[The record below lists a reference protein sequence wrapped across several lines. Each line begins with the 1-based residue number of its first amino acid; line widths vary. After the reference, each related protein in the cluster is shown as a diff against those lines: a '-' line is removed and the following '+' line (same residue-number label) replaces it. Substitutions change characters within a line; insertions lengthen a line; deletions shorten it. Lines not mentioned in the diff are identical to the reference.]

1 MFNSHEYNIKAD
13 TMAVHQSQVD
23 IGITSAPEDDP
34 EVKLQNLE
42 REVDLIK
49 TSIKRLLIDIRERM
63 NELENPF
70 TLETAGVAAGSSGI
84 PRGSDPIKKPAP
96 DVSPETREERL
107 NRSQVTVE
115 SVNKEALPSEPWVS
129 HVPDGRKMSCEPLPA
144 VARSRPELTQKMIS
158 VPRSLPESPGGKLQL
173 QKVYKL
179 FKWTRLAVKKVGHD
193 RLEIILDSYRAMG
206 FITKESCNEIREISR
221 LMPASLG
228 EEHEVGPDEFVAELY
243 ALNRIL
249 APEDTSMDRDMIEVL
264 MEQRQDVHAMRERSG
279 EESPD
284 HSRISMGGKKS
295 SLQKEK
301 DDEWM
306 HLPDRI

>member
-1 MFNSHEYNIKAD
+1 
-13 TMAVHQSQVD
+13 MAAHQSQVD
-23 IGITSAPEDDP
+23 IGITSPPEDDP

-49 TSIKRLLIDIRERM
+49 TSIKRLLLDIRERM

-70 TLETAGVAAGSSGI
+70 TIVTAGSTAGPSGI
-84 PRGSDPIKKPAP
+84 VRESESIKKSAAEITP
-96 DVSPETREERL
+96 DTREEKV
-107 NRSQVTVE
+107 NRSQVPVE
-115 SVNKEALPSEPWVS
+115 SSNKEARPSEPWVS
-129 HVPDGRKMSCEPLPA
+129 PVHEGRKVPGEPFSA
-144 VARSRPELTQKMIS
+144 STRSRAELPQIATY
-158 VPRSLPESPGGKLQL
+158 VPRSFPESTGGKLQL

-179 FKWTRLAVKKVGHD
+179 FKWTRQAVKKVGHD

-249 APEDTSMDRDMIEVL
+249 APDDTSMDRDMIEVL
-264 MEQRQDVHAMRERSG
+264 MEQRQDVHVARGRNS

-284 HSRISMGGKKS
+284 LPRISMGGKKS

>member
-1 MFNSHEYNIKAD
+1 
-13 TMAVHQSQVD
+13 MAVHQSQVD
-23 IGITSAPEDDP
+23 VGITSPPEDEP
-34 EVKLQNLE
+34 EMKLQNLE

-49 TSIKRLLIDIRERM
+49 TSIKRLLLDIRERM

-70 TLETAGVAAGSSGI
+70 TGVTAGVTAGPSGI
-84 PRGSDPIKKPAP
+84 VRESELIKKPAVEVTP
-96 DVSPETREERL
+96 DTREEKV
-107 NRSQVTVE
+107 NRSQVPVE
-115 SVNKEALPSEPWVS
+115 SLNKETRPSEPWVS
-129 HVPDGRKMSCEPLPA
+129 PVHEGRKMPGEPLPA
-144 VARSRPELTQKMIS
+144 ATRSRAELSQMATS
-158 VPRSLPESPGGKLQL
+158 VHRSLPESPGSKLQL

-179 FKWTRLAVKKVGHD
+179 FKWTRQAVKKVGHD

-228 EEHEVGPDEFVAELY
+228 EENEVGPDEFVAELY

-249 APEDTSMDRDMIEVL
+249 APDDTSLDRDMIEVL
-264 MEQRQDVHAMRERSG
+264 MEQRQDVHDVRERSSG
-279 EESPD
+279 ESPD
-284 HSRISMGGKKS
+284 LPRVSIGGKKS

>member
-1 MFNSHEYNIKAD
+1 M
-13 TMAVHQSQVD
+13 V
-23 IGITSAPEDDP
+23 TS
-34 EVKLQNLE
+34 
-42 REVDLIK
+42 
-49 TSIKRLLIDIRERM
+49 
-63 NELENPF
+63 F
-70 TLETAGVAAGSSGI
+70 
-84 PRGSDPIKKPAP
+84 
-96 DVSPETREERL
+96 
-107 NRSQVTVE
+107 
-115 SVNKEALPSEPWVS
+115 
-129 HVPDGRKMSCEPLPA
+129 
-144 VARSRPELTQKMIS
+144 
-158 VPRSLPESPGGKLQL
+158 PRSLPEPSGGKLQL

-179 FKWTRLAVKKVGHD
+179 FKWTRQAVKKVGHD

-249 APEDTSMDRDMIEVL
+249 APDDTSMDRDMIEVL
-264 MEQRQDVHAMRERSG
+264 MEQRQDIHVVREKCS

-284 HSRISMGGKKS
+284 LTKISMGGKKS

>member
-1 MFNSHEYNIKAD
+1 MP
-13 TMAVHQSQVD
+13 
-23 IGITSAPEDDP
+23 G
-34 EVKLQNLE
+34 
-42 REVDLIK
+42 
-49 TSIKRLLIDIRERM
+49 
-63 NELENPF
+63 
-70 TLETAGVAAGSSGI
+70 
-84 PRGSDPIKKPAP
+84 
-96 DVSPETREERL
+96 
-107 NRSQVTVE
+107 
-115 SVNKEALPSEPWVS
+115 
-129 HVPDGRKMSCEPLPA
+129 EPLPA
-144 VARSRPELTQKMIS
+144 ATRSRAELSQMATS
-158 VPRSLPESPGGKLQL
+158 VHRSLPESPGSKLQL

-179 FKWTRLAVKKVGHD
+179 FKWTRQAVKKVGHD

-228 EEHEVGPDEFVAELY
+228 EENEVGPDEFVAELY

-249 APEDTSMDRDMIEVL
+249 APDDTSMDRDMIEVL
-264 MEQRQDVHAMRERSG
+264 MEQREDVHVTRGRSS

-284 HSRISMGGKKS
+284 FPHISTGGKKS